1 MACSKYIVTNT
12 GSTITNFNYRRCDD
26 SMWEYQVELLPA
38 ETKNIWLI
46 NGTYSTAF
54 NHSIELVN
62 TGAFP
67 PLNATATPTPT
78 PTTTPTTTPT
88 PSVTPTQTGTAAVTP
103 TPTQT
108 QTGTAAVTPTPTPTA
123 INYQFILGYGT
134 TPNDACSATETA
146 YYGTRSG
153 GPTIEVTEIL
163 YSNISAS
170 FPAINGYYSDGTIL
184 YLVSGGVGE
193 VTGKWITGCATLVTP
208 TPTITQTAS
217 ATPTPTVT
225 PSTTEPARYIH
236 SNLCHSESTAD
247 EACGCSGTATI
258 WTNYPQFS
266 ASTLF
271 YSNASGAN
279 TGNPDGYYSID
290 NVVYYVNNDCG
301 IGCSTGSTL
310 GYSSVCNVTPT
321 VTPSHTPTPTP
332 TSTQILTP
340 TPTQSGTPAVT
351 PTPTP
356 SSFGTNTFKVHFYP
370 GSTGVTLNN
379 LILTEIPYVGTSG
392 VGFTGTTG
400 SYPLAWS
407 GGTNYGTHSG
417 ISGVT
422 VSFEVTS
429 TGGGGNSITIGYFKN
444 GSLIQQYNQGVY
456 AGSNTLSAYIAGG
469 ASASPSDTI
478 EFYIS

>member
-103 TPTQT
+103 SPTQT
-108 QTGTAAVTPTPTPTA
+108 QTGTPGLTPTPTPTA
-123 INYQFILGYGT
+123 INYQFELGYGN

-153 GPTIEVTEIL
+153 GPTIEVTDIL
-163 YSNISAS
+163 YSDITTS

-184 YLVSGGVGE
+184 YLVSGGAGE
-193 VTGKWITGCATLVTP
+193 VTGKWNSGCATLVTP

-225 PSTTEPARYIH
+225 PSTTEPARYAH
-236 SNLCHSESTAD
+236 TSLCHSESSAD
-247 EACGCSGTATI
+247 DACSCIDNATI
-258 WTNYPQFS
+258 WTNHPQFS

-271 YSNASGAN
+271 FADPSGAN
-279 TGNPDGYYSID
+279 TGNPDGWYALD
-290 NVVYYVNNDCG
+290 GVVYYVNDDCG

-310 GYSSVCNVTPT
+310 GYSTLCNATPTPTPTHTSTPT

-332 TSTQILTP
+332 SHT
-340 TPTQSGTPAVT
+340 
-351 PTPTP
+351 
-356 SSFGTNTFKVHFYP
+356 
-370 GSTGVTLNN
+370 
-379 LILTEIPYVGTSG
+379 
-392 VGFTGTTG
+392 
-400 SYPLAWS
+400 
-407 GGTNYGTHSG
+407 
-417 ISGVT
+417 
-422 VSFEVTS
+422 
-429 TGGGGNSITIGYFKN
+429 
-444 GSLIQQYNQGVY
+444 
-456 AGSNTLSAYIAGG
+456 
-469 ASASPSDTI
+469 
-478 EFYIS
+478 